1 MHRYFVR
8 GLLILLFS
16 PWSGGWAQSLNELR
30 ERYQQGSYTEVL
42 NALYDTDGGEAA
54 ILRAD
59 AHQKLG
65 QFNEALMQYNRAEEL
80 NHAGDNLHLHR
91 GICLVSLNRFEEAQ
105 ADLLRAY
112 EQNPSESRVPYY
124 FAAMAYQENDFKRAL
139 LYLND
144 ALSIAPDYFD
154 AIYLMGAVH
163 YEMGKP
169 VLAEKAF
176 QNCLNLR
183 DDERSRLNLAAMLL
197 EQKQYKAAFE
207 HFDVLVNSSDDDVAR
222 DAYYQRGVS
231 RHETR
236 DFKGACEDWANAAAL
251 GDSDAQN
258 YGTTL
263 CQGRGKLRKRKSV
276 HVAF

>member
-1 MHRYFVR
+1 MHRFIGY
-8 GLLILLFS
+8 GLLVFFFS
-16 PWSGGWAQSLNELR
+16 PCSGGWAQSLNELR
-30 ERYQQGSYTEVL
+30 ERYQQGRYTEVL
-42 NALYDTDGGEAA
+42 TALYDTDGAEAA

-59 AHQKLG
+59 AHQKMG
-65 QFNEALMQYNRAEEL
+65 QFNEALMQYSRAEEL
-80 NHAGDNLHLHR
+80 NYAGDNLFLHR

-105 ADLLRAY
+105 ADLLRAR
-112 EQNPSESRVPYY
+112 EKNPSEPRVPYY

-154 AIYLMGAVH
+154 AMYLMGAVH

-169 VLAEKAF
+169 VMAEKAF

-183 DDERSRLNLAAMLL
+183 NDERSRLNLAAMLL
-197 EQKQYKAAFE
+197 EQKQYKGAFE
-207 HFDVLVNSSDDDVAR
+207 HFDFLVNSSDDDVAR
-222 DAYYQRGVS
+222 DAYYQRGVT
-231 RHETR
+231 RYETR
-236 DFKGACEDWANAAAL
+236 DFEGACEDWANAAAL

-263 CQGRGKLRKRKSV
+263 CLGRGKLRKRKSV